1 MAFAYSLPSKFPVS
15 ENIASAGEWKR
26 RDKIMW
32 RNGRAS
38 DEEGLRL
45 MLAFFTIDDPAKR
58 RQLIELAESF
68 SSGEAPSLTK
78 GALSLVQDN
87 MRSKTRADPQ
97 PTASDP
103 FKP

>member
-1 MAFAYSLPSKFPVS
+1 
-15 ENIASAGEWKR
+15 
-26 RDKIMW
+26 MW

-58 RQLIELAESF
+58 RRLIELAESF
-68 SSGEAPSLTK
+68 SSGEAPALTT
-78 GALSLVQDN
+78 GVLSLVQDN
-87 MRSKTRADPQ
+87 ARDKAHAAPQ
-97 PTASDP
+97 PMSSDP